1 MLNPLARSIA
11 TASLSAA
18 LLFAANPIAAAQ
30 TQKIAVHS
38 SDLNLTKGAD
48 RATLQQRIAHTVD
61 RICGPDHARTTADVQ
76 AYATCRKAAQ
86 ASARTQFDAMVA
98 KAQTATKM
106 ASDGKTTTSTQ

>member
-11 TASLSAA
+11 TASLSAT
-18 LLFAANPIAAAQ
+18 LLFAANPLAAQ
-30 TQKIAVHS
+30 TQRVAVHS

-76 AYATCRKAAQ
+76 AYATCSKAAQ

-98 KAQTATKM
+98 KAQTGTKM
-106 ASDGKTTTSTQ
+106 ASDGKTASAQ